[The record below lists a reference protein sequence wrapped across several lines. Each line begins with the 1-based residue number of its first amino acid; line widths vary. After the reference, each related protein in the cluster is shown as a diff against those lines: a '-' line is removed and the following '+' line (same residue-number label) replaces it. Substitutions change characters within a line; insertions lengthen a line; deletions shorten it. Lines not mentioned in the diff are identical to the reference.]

1 MLARAHQVTRRS
13 AWQLALPTLAV
24 AAIVI
29 AGCGSDG
36 GTVRAKNAPHVSTAG
51 IPRPLARN
59 IRQANT
65 ILDGKGDLLQRKL
78 ATLRG
83 YPVVVNQWA
92 SWCEPCRFELP
103 FFQAEAEL
111 HKKDV
116 AFLGIDMQDK
126 KGDARKF
133 LEEIPLLF
141 PSIFDPDAS
150 YITSLGGGR
159 ASPTTVFIG
168 RKGDVLS
175 VHVGAY
181 ASQNAVEADIHRFAK
196 PGQRS

>member
-1 MLARAHQVTRRS
+1 MLARARKPIPRS
-13 AWQLALPTLAV
+13 PWKLALPAAV

-36 GTVRAKNAPHVSTAG
+36 GTVRAKNAPRVSTAG
-51 IPRPLARN
+51 VPRPLARN
-59 IRQANT
+59 IGQANT
-65 ILDGKGDLLQRKL
+65 ILDGKGDLLKRKL
-78 ATLRG
+78 TALRG

-92 SWCEPCRFELP
+92 SWCDPCRFEFP
-103 FFQAEAEL
+103 FFQAEAKL

-116 AFLGIDMQDK
+116 AFLGIDMQDN

-133 LEEIPLLF
+133 LEDIPSLF

-159 ASPTTVFIG
+159 ASPTTVFVG
-168 RKGDVLS
+168 RNGDVLF

-181 ASQNAVEADIHRFAK
+181 ASQSAVEADIRRYAG
-196 PGQRS
+196 PGQKS